1 MDSLISKVGNVTDGL
16 KRMSKL
22 VISSVSGAAAGAGV
36 SLAFSGD
43 FVVCADNAKFIMA
56 FVNLGLVPDTGGTY
70 LFVKSLWNSENNGTV
85 CYRKTNES
93 TGSKRCRNGI

>member
-56 FVNLGLVPDTGGTY
+56 FVNLGLVQIPAERTC
-70 LFVKSLWNSENNGTV
+70 LLRVLEFRKQWNCVLQEDQ
-85 CYRKTNES
+85 
-93 TGSKRCRNGI
+93 

>member
-43 FVVCADNAKFIMA
+43 FVVCADNAKFIMH
-56 FVNLGLVPDTGGTY
+56 L
-70 LFVKSLWNSENNGTV
+70 
-85 CYRKTNES
+85 
-93 TGSKRCRNGI
+93 